1 MFKDTERIK
10 REYFSIPNL
19 MGYFRI
25 LMLPVFLI
33 LYYRAETGEE
43 YFVAFSILIISLL
56 TDFFD
61 GKIARKF
68 NMVTDF
74 GKILDPVAD
83 KLTQGAL
90 AIAVTT
96 HYAFMRNFF
105 LLFLIKEGYM
115 GVMGLYL
122 LRKKNMRNGAQ
133 WYGKICTAVMD
144 VGILVLLL
152 FPDLPYQ
159 TVRMV
164 ILLMMAFMVFSLVQY
179 FKFHITAL
187 AEKKKSRRKISWGMI
202 VLLLVAYL
210 LFGAAIPYIKQ
221 PEVSQD
227 YKDSFDS
234 SSFYGDSVSCDRAVI
249 VEKNGDALAERIRL
263 IQQAEERIV
272 LSTFDFYS
280 DTAGKQVMAALLSAA
295 ERGVKV
301 QILLDGFNFFLHMD
315 GDPYFYALVQQENL
329 EISVYNPINL
339 LTPWKGMSRMHDKY
353 LVADESVYLLG
364 GRNTFNYFLGDQ
376 DSYKNY
382 DRDVLV
388 YNTGGEESSVYQVL
402 DYFEGI
408 WQMCRPFAP
417 AGWIGKTTSVK
428 EAAEDLHQ
436 IYEQMQAEHADW
448 FGDGNYEERTL
459 PVNQITLLSNPTSL
473 YSKEPHVFYSLGEL
487 MKSAKK
493 SAVIHTPYIMCNEM
507 MYRTFREATDSGTE
521 VTLMTNS
528 AKNNGNPFGATDYV
542 LNKQKILDT
551 GMHVLEYN
559 GGISYHGKSMVIDDD
574 LAIVGSFNMDMKSV
588 YQDTELMLVINSKE
602 VAGQLY
608 DNFCQYQKDA
618 QEAEIF
624 ENQREELYGKE
635 TPFAGKAQRFII
647 RLLDPMLRF
656 LM

>member
-1 MFKDTERIK
+1 MFKGAERIK

-25 LMLPVFLI
+25 LMLPVFLV
-33 LYYRAETGEE
+33 LYERAETREE
-43 YFVAFSILIISLL
+43 YTAAFVILIVSLL

-68 NMVTDF
+68 HMVTDF

-90 AIAVTT
+90 ALAVVT
-96 HYAFMRNFF
+96 HYPFMGDFF
-105 LLFLIKEGYM
+105 ILFLIKEGYM
-115 GVMGLYL
+115 GVMGFYL
-122 LRKKNMRNGAQ
+122 LKKKNIRNGAQ

-159 TVRMV
+159 VANFM
-164 ILLMMAFMVFSLVQY
+164 IFLMMAFMVFSLVCY
-179 FKFHITAL
+179 FKFHIAAL
-187 AEKKKSRRKISWGMI
+187 RGKEKSGRRIHWGLI
-202 VLLLVAYL
+202 LLLIAGYL
-210 LFGAAIPYIKQ
+210 ILGAALPYVKQ
-221 PEVSQD
+221 PEVSRD
-227 YKDSFDS
+227 YQESFDS
-234 SSFYGDSVSCDRAVI
+234 SSVYGDSVSCDRAAM
-249 VEKNGDALAERIRL
+249 VEKNGDALSERIRL

-272 LSTFDFYS
+272 LSTFDFRS

-295 ERGVKV
+295 ERDVQV

-315 GDPYFYALVQQENL
+315 GDPYFYALVLQENI
-329 EISVYNPINL
+329 EISVYNPVNL

-353 LVADESVYLLG
+353 LIADETVYLLG
-364 GRNTFNYFLGDQ
+364 GRNTFDYFLGDQ
-376 DSYKNY
+376 ESYKNY

-388 YNTGGEESSVYQVL
+388 YNTGGSESSVYQVL

-408 WQMCRPFAP
+408 WELCRPFEP
-417 AGWIGKTTSVK
+417 AGWITKTTSVK
-428 EAAEDLHQ
+428 KAEGDLHK
-436 IYEQMQAEHADW
+436 IYEQMKKEHGDW
-448 FGDGNYEERTL
+448 FGDGDYEDRTL
-459 PVNQITLLSNPTSL
+459 PVNRITLLSNPTCL
-473 YSKEPHVFYSLGEL
+473 YSKEPHVFYSLGML
-487 MKSAKK
+487 MKEAKE

-507 MYRTFREATDSGTE
+507 MYRTFREITEGGTE

-528 AKNNGNPFGATDYV
+528 AENNGNPFGAADYV

-588 YQDTELMLVINSKE
+588 YQDTELMLVIHSRE

-608 DNFCQYQKDA
+608 DSFRQYQEDA
-618 QEAEIF
+618 REAEIH
-624 ENQREELYGKE
+624 ENRWEELFGNE
-635 TPFAGKAQRFII
+635 TTFAEKAQRFII